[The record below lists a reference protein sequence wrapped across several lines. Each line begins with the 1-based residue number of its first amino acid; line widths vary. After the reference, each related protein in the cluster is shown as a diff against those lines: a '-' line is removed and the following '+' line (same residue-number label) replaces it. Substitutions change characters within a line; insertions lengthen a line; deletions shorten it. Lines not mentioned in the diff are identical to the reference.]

1 MEFKV
6 NDWVEVVKTTA
17 LNGAKIT
24 QVQLIKLLEE
34 SKIKTGFFKI
44 DELSSYYEEPASNWR
59 KWKPREGDYVI
70 PKRLTQEDAFSVFK
84 LIRADYTNDEYF
96 VNTRYSGVLK
106 FSLSE
111 IEPFTGTL
119 PSRIKS

>member
-34 SKIKTGFFKI
+34 SKIKAGFF
-44 DELSSYYEEPASNWR
+44 
-59 KWKPREGDYVI
+59 
-70 PKRLTQEDAFSVFK
+70 
-84 LIRADYTNDEYF
+84 
-96 VNTRYSGVLK
+96 
-106 FSLSE
+106 
-111 IEPFTGTL
+111 
-119 PSRIKS
+119 

>member
-70 PKRLTQEDAFSVFK
+70 PKTLTQEDVFTVFK
-84 LIRADYTNDEYF
+84 LTRVDCINDEYF
-96 VNTRYSGVLK
+96 INTRYSGVLK
-106 FSLSE
+106 LSLSE

>member
-1 MEFKV
+1 MEFKID
-6 NDWVEVVKTTA
+6 DWVEVIKTTA
-17 LNGAKIT
+17 LNGRKIT

-34 SKIKTGFFKI
+34 SKIKPGFFKI

-59 KWKPREGDYVI
+59 KWKPREGDFII
-70 PKRLTQEDAFSVFK
+70 PKRLIQEDAFSVLK
-84 LIRADYTNDEYF
+84 LTRADYANDEYF

-119 PSRIKS
+119 PSRINS

>member
-6 NDWVEVVKTTA
+6 DDWVEVVKTTA

-59 KWKPREGDYVI
+59 KWKPREGDFII
-70 PKRLTQEDAFSVFK
+70 PKRLIQEDAFSVLK
-84 LIRADYTNDEYF
+84 LTRADYENDEYF

-119 PSRIKS
+119 PSRINS